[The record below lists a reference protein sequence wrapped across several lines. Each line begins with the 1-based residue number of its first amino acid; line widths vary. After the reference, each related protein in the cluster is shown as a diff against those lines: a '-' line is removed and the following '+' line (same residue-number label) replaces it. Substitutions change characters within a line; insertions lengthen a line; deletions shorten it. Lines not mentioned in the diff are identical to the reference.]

1 MSTDGVLSRR
11 ALSRATLA
19 RQFLLGR
26 VHQPV
31 PQALEHLAGLQAQA
45 PDAPYVGLW
54 SRLEGFE
61 TDQLAWLIASR
72 EAVRAPLMRATVH
85 LVTAA
90 DHAAL
95 YPWAKPVLERAFA
108 RSHFARDLDGLD
120 LGHVVATG
128 AELLAVNNRTRAR
141 LGEALAERW
150 PDRDATSLGYAVT
163 YLHPV
168 VQVPPRGIWGERGP
182 ARWSTAEAWLS
193 LPRAEP
199 LDAGQLIKR
208 YLAAFGPA
216 SVKDAQVWSGL
227 TRLQEVADGLGS
239 QLRRFRDEDGLELL
253 DLPDGPLPDPE
264 TPAPVRFLP
273 EYDNVLL
280 SHANRARV
288 ITGNRA
294 VPLPPGHGGSRGTV
308 LIDGFF
314 AGTWQAVRGGGG
326 TARLKIAVFEPLVKA
341 DADAVSEEGLRLL
354 GFVAPGLAHEV
365 NLTATGP
372 SRVSRASR

>member
-1 MSTDGVLSRR
+1 MSTDGVLGRR

-19 RQFLLGR
+19 RQFLLER
-26 VHQPV
+26 ARKPV
-31 PQALEHLAGLQAQA
+31 PEALEDLAGLQAQA

-61 TDQLAWLIASR
+61 TDHLSWLIASR

-95 YPWAKPVLERAFA
+95 QPWAKPVLERGFA
-108 RSHFARDLDGLD
+108 SQRFARDLDGLD
-120 LGHVVATG
+120 LAAVTAAGAGLLSENNLTRAKLG
-128 AELLAVNNRTRAR
+128 AAMAEL
-141 LGEALAERW
+141 W
-150 PDRDATSLGYAVT
+150 PDRDPNSLAYAVT
-163 YLHPV
+163 YLLPV

-193 LPRAEP
+193 MPRAEP

-208 YLAAFGPA
+208 YLGAFGPA
-216 SVKDAQVWSGL
+216 SVRDAQVWSGL

-239 QLRRFRDEDGLELL
+239 QLRRFRDEDGRELL

-264 TPAPVRFLP
+264 TPAPARFLP

-280 SHANRARV
+280 SYANRARV
-288 ITGNRA
+288 ITGNRT

-314 AGTWQAVRGGGG
+314 AGTWHAVRAVG
-326 TARLKIAVFEPLVKA
+326 TVTLKVASFAPLTAA
-341 DADAVSEEGLRLL
+341 DTDAVTQEGLKLL
-354 GFVAPGLAHEV
+354 GFIAPELAPDVTLSAAEPH
-365 NLTATGP
+365 
-372 SRVSRASR
+372 RASR